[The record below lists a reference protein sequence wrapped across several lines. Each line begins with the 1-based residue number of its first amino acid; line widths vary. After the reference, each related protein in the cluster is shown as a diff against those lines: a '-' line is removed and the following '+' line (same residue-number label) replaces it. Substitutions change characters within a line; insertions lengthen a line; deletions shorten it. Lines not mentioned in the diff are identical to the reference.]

1 MKVVR
6 VSFRTPGV
14 FIQGQVELEM
24 QVKPTG
30 SRPEDWTAIEN
41 ESRIKV
47 LAESVSPSPEGTG
60 SFVGSI
66 ETQSVEVPHVGE
78 SIKTYDLLMKDG
90 ETWEYQVLAKNCF
103 NCMQAFPSR
112 SVLSDS
118 DFTVWISS
126 GSINS

>member
-1 MKVVR
+1 MKVVQ

-24 QVKPTG
+24 QVRQVG
-30 SRPEDWTAIEN
+30 GPEWKSIES

-47 LAESVSPSPEGTG
+47 LAEDIKPSPEGTG

-78 SIKTYDLLMKDG
+78 SIKTYNLLMKDG
-90 ETWEYQVLAKNCF
+90 ETWEYRVLAKNCF
-103 NCMQAFPSR
+103 NCMQAFPGR
-112 SVLSDS
+112 SVSDS

-126 GSINS
+126 GSISS

>member
-1 MKVVR
+1 MKVVQ

-24 QVKPTG
+24 QVKLAGSTG
-30 SRPEDWTAIEN
+30 SFKRIEDED
-41 ESRIKV
+41 RIQV
-47 LAESVSPSPEGTG
+47 LAESIKPSPEGTG

-78 SIKTYDLLMKDG
+78 TIKTYDLLMKDG

-103 NCMQAFPSR
+103 NCMQAFPGR
-112 SVLSDS
+112 SVQSDS